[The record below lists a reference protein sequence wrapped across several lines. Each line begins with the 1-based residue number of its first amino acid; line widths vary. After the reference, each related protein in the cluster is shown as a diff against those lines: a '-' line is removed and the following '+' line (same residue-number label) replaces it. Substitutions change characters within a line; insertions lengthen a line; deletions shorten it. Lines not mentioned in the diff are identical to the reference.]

1 MSQNSGGLR
10 LQKKMAH
17 PTVPAAGSAL
27 FGERYENI
35 VQDNAKPVRG
45 SWNFICVNAQDMYR
59 NATNLVLQWRAFA
72 IQPCSDPRI
81 VIKWKLNLLPY
92 LDVIRIRLFAFVTG
106 GMTHQEGCVQKHL
119 PGQALVRRRKIGRSH
134 QRYDPD
140 ALETEE
146 ALITEVMRCPR
157 PTHNDLVFEAGNVLP
172 MGITIMPDFNGVLL
186 YAAER
191 SQHAKNKYP
200 GRYYHQCRFQ
210 FLVDLKY

>member
-1 MSQNSGGLR
+1 MEFHPCECTGYVQERHKFSTAIARIRDTAMLR
-10 LQKKMAH
+10 PLHCHQMEAE
-17 PTVPAAGSAL
+17 PS
-27 FGERYENI
+27 
-35 VQDNAKPVRG
+35 
-45 SWNFICVNAQDMYR
+45 
-59 NATNLVLQWRAFA
+59 
-72 IQPCSDPRI
+72 
-81 VIKWKLNLLPY
+81 PY

-134 QRYDPD
+134 QRYDRD
-140 ALETEE
+140 ALKTEE
-146 ALITEVMRCPR
+146 ALITEVMWCPR
-157 PTHNDLVFEAGNVLP
+157 PTHNDVVFEAGNVLP

-200 GRYYHQCRFQ
+200 GQYYHQCRFQ